1 MNKTQIKQDKYNKR
15 MAAKT
20 TIASQKTNTTKP
32 SQFIPKIGIL
42 GETDTVVF
50 HCDAEPSNYTKKNG
64 ENIRNILGHLLDHDE
79 FDSIRNNPQSL
90 AGASIMATEY
100 VRAFFPR
107 SYQNAVMMKTNI
119 AISLFRHPT
128 EGMYGARSLGS
139 FPVNDTDGV
148 QDVSSCPFKAD
159 GVPFL
164 WLYKQDEEN
173 NRISSD
179 SLYWT
184 IKNKVEAIFA

>member
-1 MNKTQIKQDKYNKR
+1 MTTQQKQDKYNKR

-32 SQFIPKIGIL
+32 SKFIPKIGIL

-64 ENIRNILGHLLDHDE
+64 EKIRNILGHLVDHDQ
-79 FDSIRNNPQSL
+79 FDSIRNNQQSL
-90 AGASIMATEY
+90 AAVSIMATEY
-100 VRAFFPR
+100 VKAFFPQ
-107 SYQNAVMMKTNI
+107 SYQSAVMMKTNM
-119 AISLFRHPT
+119 AISLFRQPT
-128 EGMYGARSLGS
+128 QGMYGARSLGS

-148 QDVSSCPFKAD
+148 QDVTGCPFQGN
-159 GVPFL
+159 GVPFIY
-164 WLYKQDEEN
+164 LYKQDEEN

-184 IKNKVEAIFA
+184 IKNKVETIFA